1 MVEVE
6 FLFHTNMKYSK
17 TKNSEGCEI
26 LSLDSIT
33 LTIMVKVIF
42 ILFEMLFFN
51 YFTIWF

>member
-6 FLFHTNMKYSK
+6 FLFHTNMKYLK

-33 LTIMVKVIF
+33 IMFKVIF

-51 YFTIWF
+51 YFTIWL